1 MDKTMMNG
9 AGAPDDLRIEEW
21 VVVTAQSGQQY
32 LGRIPPDET
41 RGWTAEAYRKTML
54 PLVAEGAAILLDPVF
69 EFTTRTEAV
78 PSPTPDKPASMRRG
92 WVVLPIG
99 VAYEGVPL
107 RVRPAAIYMCA
118 DMKEDDRAI
127 YTKIIHAGFETLKEM
142 ARTRA
147 QMLAAAPRPSILTG
161 GR

>member
-1 MDKTMMNG
+1 MNQNKSESNG
-9 AGAPDDLRIEEW
+9 ALEQTGDELRIEQW
-21 VVVTAQSGQQY
+21 GVVTAQSGQQY
-32 LGRIPPDET
+32 LGRIVPYDT
-41 RGWTAEAYRKTML
+41 REWTAAMVSIAQQT
-54 PLVAEGAAILLDPVF
+54 PILLDPVF

-127 YTKIIHAGFETLKEM
+127 YTKIVRAGFETLKEM
-142 ARTRA
+142 ARGRA
-147 QMLAAAPRPSILTG
+147 QMLAAAAPRSSIVTG